1 MKEIDEELIYKR
13 LDRIE
18 ELIKLLMVNSL
29 IDDFKIE
36 QEDNTNQSES
46 SEAIMQKALQYP
58 KEIMDTLDL
67 YCMKITRT
75 DTINGLDA
83 LYLSLDKDV
92 KYVMNDFLYL
102 DEYIKNYNGHY
113 IPIFCFDS
121 LNGMRKK
128 RFVEEKISYATDNE
142 LFVCK
147 K

>member
-1 MKEIDEELIYKR
+1 MKEIDEESIYKR

-36 QEDNTNQSES
+36 QENNTNQNES
-46 SEAIMQKALQYP
+46 FAAIRQKTPQYP
-58 KEIMDTLDL
+58 KDIMDTLDL

-75 DTINGLDA
+75 DIINGFDA
-83 LYLSLDKDV
+83 IFLSLDENV
-92 KYVMNDFLYL
+92 KYVMNDFLYI
-102 DEYIKNYNGHY
+102 DEFIKNYNERY
-113 IPIFCFDS
+113 IPIFCFSS
-121 LNGMRKK
+121 LNGMRRK
-128 RFVEEKISYATDNE
+128 RFVEENISYATDIE